1 MDNTAHCLRNMTINA
16 AVVPSVSSSRII
28 ALGLNRPHTH
38 AGPSDISPVT
48 HLGYFHRGAY

>member
-28 ALGLNRPHTH
+28 ALGLDRPHTH